1 MIDDYRFG
9 SMEIGGTTY
18 QADLKIVGGK
28 VVPQWWRKEGHK
40 VYVEDIQDI
49 LEVQP
54 EVLVIGRGRPG
65 LMKPSNDVRRLCAE
79 KGIQLIDEPTEEA
92 VRTFNAFTKAGK
104 RVAGAFHL
112 TC

>member
-1 MIDDYRFG
+1 MIDEYRFG
-9 SMEIGGTTY
+9 SMEIDGRTY
-18 QADLKIVGGK
+18 QADLKIVRGR

-49 LEVQP
+49 LEAQP
-54 EVLVIGRGRPG
+54 EVLVVGRGKPG
-65 LMKPSNDVRRLCAE
+65 MMKPSNDVRRLCADM
-79 KGIQLIDEPTEEA
+79 GIQLIDEPTDDA
-92 VRTFNAFTKAGK
+92 VRTFNELIKAGK